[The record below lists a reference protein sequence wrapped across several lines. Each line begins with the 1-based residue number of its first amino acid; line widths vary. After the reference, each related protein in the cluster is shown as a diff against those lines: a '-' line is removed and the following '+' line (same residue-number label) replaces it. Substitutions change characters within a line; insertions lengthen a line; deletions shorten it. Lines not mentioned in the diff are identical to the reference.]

1 MTQRYTSEQAER
13 MKKRRYWVYV
23 DSERFSSAAAA
34 NKYVGEN
41 IFHAA
46 WRADLIAESGG
57 EAMQIGD
64 KTKSVRRGNHT
75 VVLERRGDLS
85 DKSVRDYNAARR
97 KLLNAGWRDDE
108 LDEMENGELYSQ
120 YKSELERERLL
131 VPHFSGYEKKYSRV
145 EIRPAQGR
153 FRREVMSNWEN
164 QCAITGTR
172 LALEAAHIVSHA
184 SGGTASVENGIC
196 LAADL
201 HTLLD
206 SGHLL
211 ILDGIIHLSD
221 EAKDD
226 LRYVTLEGSLLR
238 VPRVK
243 VHFPAL

>member
-1 MTQRYTSEQAER
+1 MTQRYTPEQAER

-23 DSERFSSAAAA
+23 DGERFSSAAAA

-64 KTKSVRRGNHT
+64 KTQSVRRGNHT

-120 YKSELERERLL
+120 YKSELEHERLL
-131 VPHFSGYEKKYSRV
+131 VAHFSGHEKKYSRV
-145 EIRPAQGR
+145 EVRPAQGR

-184 SGGTASVENGIC
+184 SGGNASVENGIC

-226 LRYVTLEGSLLR
+226 LRYATLEGSLLR
-238 VPRVK
+238 IPRVK
-243 VHFPAL
+243 VYFPAL

>member
-1 MTQRYTSEQAER
+1 MTQRYTPEKAER

-23 DSERFSSAAAA
+23 DGERFSSAAAA

-57 EAMQIGD
+57 EAMQVGD
-64 KTKSVRRGNHT
+64 RTKSVRRGDHT
-75 VVLERRGDLS
+75 VVLERRGNLS
-85 DKSVRDYNAARR
+85 DKSVRDYSAARR
-97 KLLNAGWRDDE
+97 KLLNVGWRDDE
-108 LDEMENGELYSQ
+108 LDEMENGELYAQ
-120 YKSELERERLL
+120 YKSELERERLS
-131 VPHFSGYEKKYSRV
+131 VPHFSGFEKKYTRA

-153 FRREVMSNWEN
+153 FRRAVISNWKN

-184 SGGTASVENGIC
+184 SGGNASVENGIC

-201 HTLLD
+201 HTMLD

-211 ILDGIIHLSD
+211 IFDGVIRLSD

-226 LRYVTLEGSLLR
+226 LRYTALEGTMLR
-238 VPRVK
+238 KPRVK
-243 VHFPAL
+243 VRFPSL